1 MGEGEENSYSL
12 YLLFIFQKGGKS
24 MTLLSG
30 GHWASSK
37 KKTGAF
43 KNRYYTTTTTEV
55 CDLELF
61 YIGEEKIF

>member
-1 MGEGEENSYSL
+1 
-12 YLLFIFQKGGKS
+12 

-61 YIGEEKIF
+61 YIGEEKIFLFQEICMEF